1 MKNLHP
7 PGTNGH
13 KAKTRP
19 TASLKESSRQAAR
32 PSTTLKLTPELHR
45 FIQHMG
51 GYFESS
57 GVPPI
62 GGRILGLL
70 MLAHEPLSAEAI
82 AGMLH
87 VSRAS
92 ISTNFRVLAAA
103 GLAERFTS
111 HADRTTYY
119 AFPDTAWEQAMILG
133 ARRAES
139 FKRIVQ
145 EGLAAMPEKDQA
157 RWQLMRGTEYADLVI
172 DFFQRQI
179 EEWRTHHQRTAPKLP
194 HSVLDTDG

>member
-1 MKNLHP
+1 MNPIAP
-7 PGTNGH
+7 P
-13 KAKTRP
+13 TRP
-19 TASLKESSRQAAR
+19 ALR
-32 PSTTLKLTPELHR
+32 LTPELHR

-70 MLAHEPLSAEAI
+70 MIAHQPLSAEEI
-82 AGMLH
+82 ASLLN

-92 ISTNFRVLAAA
+92 VSTNFRVLSAG

-111 HADRTTYY
+111 HADRVTYY
-119 AFPDTAWEQAMILG
+119 VFPDTAWEQAMVLG
-133 ARRAES
+133 ARRAQS

-145 EGLAAMPEKDQA
+145 EGLAGMSQKDAA
-157 RWQLMRGTEYADLVI
+157 RSNLLRGIEYADLVLE
-172 DFFQRQI
+172 FFQRQLD
-179 EEWRTHHQRTAPKLP
+179 EWRTHHQKKAPVPVRARKA
-194 HSVLDTDG
+194 

>member
-1 MKNLHP
+1 MKHTDP
-7 PGTNGH
+7 PDSKRHT
-13 KAKTRP
+13 KPRTFR
-19 TASLKESSRQAAR
+19 
-32 PSTTLKLTPELHR
+32 LTPELHR

-51 GYFESS
+51 GYFESA

-70 MLAHEPLSAEAI
+70 MIAHKPLSAEEIAAI
-82 AGMLH
+82 LH

-103 GLAERFTS
+103 GLAERYTS

-119 AFPDTAWEQAMILG
+119 IFPDTAWEQAMVLG

-139 FKRIVQ
+139 FKRIVE
-145 EGLAAMPEKDQA
+145 EGLAGMPDKDAA
-157 RWQLMRGTEYADLVI
+157 RAHLLRGIEYADLVL

-179 EEWRTHHQRTAPKLP
+179 EEWRTHHQKHAPLP
-194 HSVLDTDG
+194 SFPGSERNL

>member
-1 MKNLHP
+1 MDPRAKDCKDLDGSHPDMKNSDP
-7 PGTNGH
+7 PDRSRH
-13 KAKTRP
+13 SAKP
-19 TASLKESSRQAAR
+19 TAKKRV
-32 PSTTLKLTPELHR
+32 KLSPEMHR

-70 MLAHEPLSAEAI
+70 MVAHEPLSAEEI
-82 AGMLH
+82 AAALN

-92 ISTNFRVLAAA
+92 VSTNFRMLSAA
-103 GLAERFTS
+103 GLAERYTN

-119 AFPDTAWEQAMILG
+119 VFPDTAWEQAMVLNV
-133 ARRAES
+133 RRAQN

-145 EGLAAMPEKDQA
+145 EGLAAMPGKDAA
-157 RWQLMRGTEYADLVI
+157 RSHLVRGSEYADLVLE
-172 DFFQRQI
+172 FFQRAI
-179 EEWRTHHQRTAPKLP
+179 EEWRGRETR
-194 HSVLDTDG
+194 SGRRE

>member
-1 MKNLHP
+1 MKNTGP
-7 PGTNGH
+7 PDSNGH
-13 KAKTRP
+13 KPKRSRSTNPSR
-19 TASLKESSRQAAR
+19 TGRESPGQSVG
-32 PSTTLKLTPELHR
+32 LKLTPELHR

-70 MLAHEPLSAEAI
+70 MVAHEPLSAED
-82 AGMLH
+82 MVSFLH

-103 GLAERFTS
+103 GLAERYTS

-119 AFPDTAWEQAMILG
+119 SFPDTAWEQAMVLG
-133 ARRAES
+133 ARRAEA
-139 FKRIVQ
+139 FKRIVH
-145 EGLAAMPEKDQA
+145 EGLAALPEKDAA
-157 RWQLMRGTEYADLVI
+157 RSQLLRGTEYADLVLE
-172 DFFQRQI
+172 FFRRQLD
-179 EEWRTHHQRTAPKLP
+179 EWRTHHQKPARIT
-194 HSVLDTDG
+194 VLQR

>member
-1 MKNLHP
+1 MKNTDP
-7 PGTNGH
+7 PHRNGH
-13 KAKTRP
+13 
-19 TASLKESSRQAAR
+19 R
-32 PSTTLKLTPELHR
+32 PSSAGKHRLQVAPELHR

-70 MLAHEPLSAEAI
+70 MIAHEPMSAEDI
-82 AGMLH
+82 ASVLN

-103 GLAERFTS
+103 GLAERYTS

-119 AFPDTAWEQAMILG
+119 VFPDTAWEQAMVLG
-133 ARRAES
+133 ARRAQS

-145 EGLAAMPEKDQA
+145 EGLAAMPPKDAA
-157 RWQLMRGTEYADLVI
+157 RTHLMRGTEYADLVI
-172 DFFQRQI
+172 EFFQRQI
-179 EEWRTHHQRTAPKLP
+179 DEWRTHHQKRVPAPLDLERRLPKLER
-194 HSVLDTDG
+194 G

>member
-1 MKNLHP
+1 MKKTDP
-7 PGTNGH
+7 PHANGRR
-13 KAKTRP
+13 AQRS
-19 TASLKESSRQAAR
+19 TARSR
-32 PSTTLKLTPELHR
+32 LKLTPQLHR
-45 FIQHMG
+45 FIQQMG

-70 MLAHEPLSAEAI
+70 MIAHEPLSAEDI
-82 AGMLH
+82 ASILN

-92 ISTNFRVLAAA
+92 ISTNFQVLAAA

-119 AFPDTAWEQAMILG
+119 AFPDTAWEQAMVLG
-133 ARRAES
+133 ARRAHT
-139 FKRIVQ
+139 FKRIVDD
-145 EGLAAMPEKDQA
+145 GLAAMPADDKA
-157 RWQLMRGTEYADLVI
+157 RWHLLRGSEYADLVI

-179 EEWRTHHQRTAPKLP
+179 DEWRAYHQKTAP
-194 HSVLDTDG
+194 VR

>member
-1 MKNLHP
+1 MKNADP
-7 PGTNGH
+7 PNTNGH
-13 KAKTRP
+13 KASRSRNAKRP
-19 TASLKESSRQAAR
+19 ATA
-32 PSTTLKLTPELHR
+32 LKLTPELHR
-45 FIQHMG
+45 FIQRMG

-70 MLAHEPLSAEAI
+70 MIAHEPLSAEAI
-82 AGMLH
+82 ASMLN

-103 GLAERFTS
+103 GLAERYTS

-119 AFPDTAWEQAMILG
+119 VFPDTAWEQAMVLG
-133 ARRAES
+133 ARRAQS

-145 EGLAAMPEKDQA
+145 EGLTAMPEKDAA
-157 RWQLMRGTEYADLVI
+157 RWHLMRGTEYADLVI
-172 DFFQRQI
+172 EFFQRQI
-179 EEWRTHHQRTAPKLP
+179 DEWRTHHQQPARIPIRERRW
-194 HSVLDTDG
+194 

>member
-1 MKNLHP
+1 MKNTDP
-7 PGTNGH
+7 PHSNG
-13 KAKTRP
+13 RRSP
-19 TASLKESSRQAAR
+19 RSLKGDAANGPHAPGR
-32 PSTTLKLTPELHR
+32 RLTPELHR

-70 MLAHEPLSAEAI
+70 MIAHEPLSAEDI
-82 AGMLH
+82 ASVLN

-103 GLAERFTS
+103 GLAERYTS

-119 AFPDTAWEQAMILG
+119 VFPDTAWEQAMVLG
-133 ARRAES
+133 ARRAQS

-145 EGLAAMPEKDQA
+145 GGLAALPDKDAA
-157 RWQLMRGTEYADLVI
+157 RMHLLRGVEYSDMVLE
-172 DFFQRQI
+172 FFQRLI
-179 EEWRTHHQRTAPKLP
+179 
-194 HSVLDTDG
+194 